1 MAQPSRLQ
9 AKSRWRG
16 VVGRDSDTPAVLG
29 RKPHARR
36 SAGRE
41 LDARST
47 FRARFGTCRLDGRK
61 LDTTVHSKDSR
72 ARFGHCWDSRATFG
86 HSKAPER
93 PNVAR
98 KPQICPDAARRC
110 AACPD
115 VARQR
120 QEARQCERGRAPET
134 ARSPSAPYPVKP
146 GADTRLTNLLSTAQ
160 FFGYITARD
169 APGAR
174 RQLLGRARCH
184 HAPTGSAATRPHID
198 DPVCVGNHI

>member
-1 MAQPSRLQ
+1 ME
-9 AKSRWRG
+9 
-16 VVGRDSDTPAVLG
+16 GRC
-29 RKPHARR
+29 
-36 SAGRE
+36 
-41 LDARST
+41 
-47 FRARFGTCRLDGRK
+47 RARFGHLCGSREKTACSPLCRARAGR
-61 LDTTVHSKDSR
+61 SKHFR
-72 ARFGHCWDSRATFG
+72 ARFGHCRDPRATFG

-98 KPQICPDAARRC
+98 KPQICPNVARRCAACPDVARRC

-160 FFGYITARD
+160 FFGDITARD

>member
-1 MAQPSRLQ
+1 MERRCRARFGHPC
-9 AKSRWRG
+9 G
-16 VVGRDSDTPAVLG
+16 LG

-36 SAGRE
+36 PAGRE

-72 ARFGHCWDSRATFG
+72 ARFGHCWDSRAAFG

-98 KPQICPDAARRC
+98 KPQICPN
-110 AACPD
+110 

-134 ARSPSAPYPVKP
+134 ARSPSALPLSRKAG
-146 GADTRLTNLLSTAQ
+146 GAGTRLTNLLSTVQ
-160 FFGYITARD
+160 LFGNITARD
-169 APGAR
+169 ALGTR
-174 RQLLGRARCH
+174 RQLLGRACCH

>member
-1 MAQPSRLQ
+1 MERRCRARFGRLCGSREKTACSPLC
-9 AKSRWRG
+9 R
-16 VVGRDSDTPAVLG
+16 
-29 RKPHARR
+29 AR
-36 SAGRE
+36 AGR
-41 LDARST
+41 SKH

-72 ARFGHCWDSRATFG
+72 ARFGHCWDPRATFG

-98 KPQICPDAARRC
+98 KPQICPNVARRC

-134 ARSPSAPYPVKP
+134 ARSPSALPLSRKAG
-146 GADTRLTNLLSTAQ
+146 GAGTRLTNLLSTVQ
-160 FFGYITARD
+160 LFGNITARD
-169 APGAR
+169 ALGTR
-174 RQLLGRARCH
+174 RQLLGRACCH

>member
-1 MAQPSRLQ
+1 MEGRCRTRFGRPCGSRE
-9 AKSRWRG
+9 K
-16 VVGRDSDTPAVLG
+16 T
-29 RKPHARR
+29 ARSPLR
-36 SAGRE
+36 RARAGR
-41 LDARST
+41 SKH
-47 FRARFGTCRLDGRK
+47 FRARFGTCRLAGRK

-72 ARFGHCWDSRATFG
+72 ARFGHCWDSRARFG

-98 KPQICPDAARRC
+98 KPQICPN
-110 AACPD
+110 

-174 RQLLGRARCH
+174 RQLLGRACCH
-184 HAPTGSAATRPHID
+184 YAPTGSAATRPHID
-198 DPVCVGNHI
+198 DPVRVGNHI